1 MASTSA
7 EPRLG
12 GSRSKGPSSPP
23 HKAVDRQ
30 VSKSGQQSQPVGESS
45 VAGDGSRRGP
55 ISRPLREGRSRGR
68 SQVRAPNKGAPS
80 KPASSLRPP
89 QARSWVNVA
98 RLATKG
104 YGLSYIPP
112 AAVVG
117 EKAVVNL
124 SGEVLQAANPKWKE
138 FLVGYFIGRKLPFQM
153 IEQTLKNIWG
163 TKLVD
168 MLANDQEF
176 YYFHIPDPKFRRKI
190 LEEGPITVARI
201 PLILQQWKPLM
212 ELKKA
217 KQTFVPVWI
226 RLKNL
231 PLDLWSAPAI
241 SVIASSVGKPLHVDQ
256 RTEGTRMIS
265 FARVCVEIQ
274 ANRPRVSTVEVNVD
288 GVTRS
293 IAVNY
298 EWRPLKCS
306 KCGVFGH
313 KCDVAPPLVRP
324 LPAHPLD
331 QPAETPED
339 SEQGWKQVKSK
350 KNKAQPL
357 EGMLPSPSEGERSL
371 NLKTMAVEKGLPG
384 TYSRRPPREP
394 LIISE

>member
-1 MASTSA
+1 
-7 EPRLG
+7 
-12 GSRSKGPSSPP
+12 
-23 HKAVDRQ
+23 
-30 VSKSGQQSQPVGESS
+30 
-45 VAGDGSRRGP
+45 
-55 ISRPLREGRSRGR
+55 
-68 SQVRAPNKGAPS
+68 
-80 KPASSLRPP
+80 
-89 QARSWVNVA
+89 
-98 RLATKG
+98 
-104 YGLSYIPP
+104 
-112 AAVVG
+112 
-117 EKAVVNL
+117 
-124 SGEVLQAANPKWKE
+124 
-138 FLVGYFIGRKLPFQM
+138 M

-163 TKLVD
+163 SKLVD
-168 MLANDQEF
+168 MLADDQEF
-176 YYFHIPDPKFRRKI
+176 YYFHILDPEFRRKI

-217 KQTFVPVWI
+217 KQTSVPVWI

-231 PLDLWSAPAI
+231 PLDLWSAPTI

-298 EWRPLKCS
+298 EWRPLECS

-313 KCDVAPPLVRP
+313 KCDVAPPPVRP
-324 LPAHPLD
+324 LPAPLDTARPLD

-357 EGMLPSPSEGERSL
+357 EGMSPSPSEGERSL
-371 NLKTMAVEKGLPG
+371 NLKTTAVEKRLPG
-384 TYSRRPPREP
+384 TYSRRPPRGP
-394 LIISE
+394 LIISEQSDTAPTTSAEAITTSVPVDTAVPRLEVADGTDISLSEDDLLSPCTSPKASIEEERPTETPKHPPSTTQDNLLALAPDPPPSTTRTAPPITRHSSSKRR